1 MNIPDRVAAAQAA
14 ARDAGFELSCDP
26 RVGELLSVLSAAV
39 RHGGS
44 ILELGTGAGVGLA
57 WIVAGLGD
65 RTDVSVTSVEID
77 PQLVR
82 VAASLDLPDYVD
94 VLVADGVDLLSAE
107 SRWSL
112 IFADA
117 PAGKW
122 DGLDQT
128 IAALDPG
135 GILLVD
141 DMTPPEFV
149 SDLHRNKTIEARETL
164 LSDARLRSVEIDWAS
179 GLIMCARTS

>member
-1 MNIPDRVAAAQAA
+1 M
-14 ARDAGFELSCDP
+14 
-26 RVGELLSVLSAAV
+26 
-39 RHGGS
+39 
-44 ILELGTGAGVGLA
+44 
-57 WIVAGLGD
+57 
-65 RTDVSVTSVEID
+65 SVTSVDIV

-82 VAASLDLPDYVD
+82 VAVSLDLADYAE
-94 VLVADGVDLLSAE
+94 VLVADGVDLLSEE

-122 DGLDQT
+122 DGLDST
-128 IAALDPG
+128 IAALEPG
-135 GILLVD
+135 GISLVD

-149 SDLHRNKTIEARETL
+149 SDLHRNKTIEVRETL

-179 GLIMCARTS
+179 GLIICARTGCGSWRLPHGSRGSRLACCVRRDGDSLARHRAE